1 LTQGE
6 HDACRDNPRGGP
18 CRRSHRRGWAEPVTA
33 GNPGPGRQGRD
44 RVVVPYVRPHSART
58 PGCHASRW
66 LLYDRPRVG
75 SQRRSPRYCRP
86 HHRRMSDDY
95 AGRTH
100 RQRSGVLTAVLVDVV
115 TVLAQ
120 DPGGVLPPTS
130 PVGPP
135 SEALSR
141 FTQAVGWVKWAAT
154 AVLV

>member
-1 LTQGE
+1 
-6 HDACRDNPRGGP
+6 
-18 CRRSHRRGWAEPVTA
+18 
-33 GNPGPGRQGRD
+33 
-44 RVVVPYVRPHSART
+44 
-58 PGCHASRW
+58 
-66 LLYDRPRVG
+66 
-75 SQRRSPRYCRP
+75 
-86 HHRRMSDDY
+86 MSDDH

-130 PVGPP
+130 PVAPP

-154 AVLV
+154 AVLVAGVLALGSLLTIDNRLVDQYGPSIQAITIKVVVGCLIVASAGHIADVFI